1 MHRSTSLC
9 EYPRLRQVRHRVNG
23 NAVLSHFIVQMK
35 SRDIARLSHFT
46 YHLTASHPV
55 ALADSYLGQM
65 GIPCLIAFP
74 MANFHESPVTA
85 AVRSRLDNITRRCSN
100 DFRALGRSNIH
111 SGVESGPPACMSPA
125 IAEP

>member
-1 MHRSTSLC
+1 MLRSTSL
-9 EYPRLRQVRHRVNG
+9 YGNPRLRQVRHRVNG

-35 SRDIARLSHFT
+35 SRGITRLSHFT

-55 ALADSYLGQM
+55 ALTDSYVGQM

-74 MANFHESPVTA
+74 MANSDESPVTA

-111 SGVESGPPACMSPA
+111 AGVEPRPPACMSPA